1 VPGITNCHPVSAN
14 LCRGSQPSAEGMK
27 HRKALG
33 IKRLINLRSL
43 HSAKDE
49 LAGTGLKG
57 FHFKTKPWTAETE
70 AVISFLKIVSDTD
83 NLPA

>member
-1 VPGITNCHPVSAN
+1 VSTN

-27 HRKALG
+27 HLNALG
-33 IKRLINLRSL
+33 IKRLINLRSF

-70 AVISFLKIVSDTD
+70 AVISFLKIVNDTD